1 MWGAFFSST
10 SLIVYH
16 ISQYGKDV
24 SQLYGPQARH
34 KDILRPGKKYSQLS
48 VSGGSASIINC
59 GWKILK
65 KKNKPRLFQ
74 KAKLKLSALATI
86 YIEFMLALQLF
97 T

>member
-1 MWGAFFSST
+1 MGGFFSST

-65 KKNKPRLFQ
+65 KKKTNPDCFKKQ
-74 KAKLKLSALATI
+74 N
-86 YIEFMLALQLF
+86 
-97 T
+97 